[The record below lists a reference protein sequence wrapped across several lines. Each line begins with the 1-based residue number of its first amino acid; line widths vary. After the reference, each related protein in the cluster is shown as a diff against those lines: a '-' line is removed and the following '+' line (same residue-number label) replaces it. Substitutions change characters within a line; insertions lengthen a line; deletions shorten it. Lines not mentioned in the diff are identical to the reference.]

1 MEVELQL
8 FFLFVSLFHL
18 SVLRIPS
25 CIHVSDTFL
34 PAAFPLLVFDI
45 RTSSAWAGRARE
57 ASFTLTRQKSWNV
70 TISLDWV
77 QLPEWCI
84 CDYLCFYPAVI
95 HQTHQTE
102 FFRHPLDVFHMCILL
117 SGGKIDLFFISAE
130 TQVTLEEC
138 EEESCSDILW
148 EVICCTCFLIWTVEI
163 SST

>member
-45 RTSSAWAGRARE
+45 RASTAWAGRARE

-70 TISLDWV
+70 TISLSLSPTVRVVHLWLFML
-77 QLPEWCI
+77 LPSCHPP
-84 CDYLCFYPAVI
+84 DTP
-95 HQTHQTE
+95 E
-102 FFRHPLDVFHMCILL
+102 FFRHPLGVFHMCILL